1 MSPPGH
7 PKRDYRHAQ
16 YEGCLMNRRFMRA
29 LACAVAVI
37 NVCAVAV
44 AAPDANVVNAG
55 AAATATTATTST
67 TTIQRPLWELGIGF
81 AGVRLPDYGGSDQRR
96 VYALPLPFIV
106 YRGEWL
112 KADRDGARA
121 LLFDTERVKVDVSL
135 AATTPTRSRN
145 NMARDGMPDLAPTA
159 ELGPNLNLTLAGS
172 AAEHYRLD
180 LRLPVRAAIA
190 VQRSPDVVGT
200 TFSPQLNLDLDS
212 VAGGWRYGLLTG
224 PMFGSRKLH
233 EYVYGVDA
241 AYATSA
247 RPAYRASGGYAGWQ
261 ALAATTRRFGN
272 LWVGAFARYDSLHG
286 AAFETSPL
294 VRRTSAVSFG
304 FGMAWVLATSAEL
317 VASED

>member
-1 MSPPGH
+1 
-7 PKRDYRHAQ
+7 
-16 YEGCLMNRRFMRA
+16 MRVV
-29 LACAVAVI
+29 ACAVAAVDG
-37 NVCAVAV
+37 CAAAAAAPAADVVSAHAV
-44 AAPDANVVNAG
+44 AAT
-55 AAATATTATTST
+55 TATTATTPTTST
-67 TTIQRPLWELGIGF
+67 ATATPTATATATIQRPLWELGVGF
-81 AGVRLPDYGGSDQRR
+81 AGVHLPDYRGSDQRR

-121 LLFDTERVKVDVSL
+121 LLFDTERVKIDVSL

-159 ELGPNLNLTLAGS
+159 EIGPNLNLTLAGS
-172 AAEHYRLD
+172 ATQHYRLD

-190 VQRSPDVVGT
+190 VRRSPDVVGS
-200 TFSPQLNLDLDS
+200 TFSPHLNLDLDS
-212 VAGGWRYGLLTG
+212 VAGGWRYGLLAG

-241 AYATSA
+241 AYATGA
-247 RPAYRASGGYAGWQ
+247 RPAYQARGGYAGWQ
-261 ALAATTRRFGN
+261 ALAATSRRFGN
-272 LWVGAFARYDSLHG
+272 MWVGAFARYDSLHG
-286 AAFETSPL
+286 AVFETSPL

-304 FGMAWVLATSAEL
+304 FAMAWVLATAAEL